1 MLFLFVYIFLLI
13 FFFGN
18 RKAFIGKNEQN
29 RVLGYS
35 GFFFSRTHS
44 TPPPLPP
51 PSSLLPPRVG
61 FLFTLAHSLSVS
73 LSYAS

>member
-1 MLFLFVYIFLLI
+1 MLFLFVYFFWGI

-44 TPPPLPP
+44 TPPPPP
-51 PSSLLPPRVG
+51 LPPRVG

>member
-1 MLFLFVYIFLLI
+1 MLFLFVYFFLI

-35 GFFFSRTHS
+35 GFFLSRTHS
-44 TPPPLPP
+44 NPPPRPP
-51 PSSLLPPRVG
+51 LPPRVG

>member
-1 MLFLFVYIFLLI
+1 MPFLFV

-18 RKAFIGKNEQN
+18 RKAFIGKNEKDS
-29 RVLGYS
+29 VLGYS

-44 TPPPLPP
+44 TPPPP
-51 PSSLLPPRVG
+51 LLPPREG